1 MFIIQSRYV
10 FRQTMLILFL
20 PLILLADQSFAETE
34 DTENE
39 TTRLLILGD
48 SLSAAY
54 GLQQHEG
61 WVSLLQKRWNEKPL
75 QAEVINAAIS
85 GDTTDGGLSRL
96 PQLLD
101 THNPSHVLIELGGN
115 DGLQGHSIS
124 KMKNNLHTM
133 IDLAQDSGATV
144 FLQDMEIPSNYGK
157 RYTSMFADAFDEVA
171 EKQNIPLIPF
181 FLASIALDKSL
192 MQRDGIHPNKQ
203 AQPLIAEYMD
213 TKLSPLI
220 D

>member
-1 MFIIQSRYV
+1 
-10 FRQTMLILFL
+10 MLILFL